1 LSEHLAAKFSAISDK
16 CYHGRGFVV
25 VTGLDPTKSTPERNV
40 VIYAGIAAYV
50 APQHGFLDKD
60 HKRVLCQLSQRRV
73 YDFSF

>member
-40 VIYAGIAAYV
+40 VIYAGIAVYV
-50 APQHGFLDKD
+50 APPQHGFLDKD
-60 HKRVLCQLSQRRV
+60 HKRVLCQLS
-73 YDFSF
+73 